1 MQRLLKNRTNSMDA
15 VTRFCLENPLIVD
28 LLPAL
33 GLTVPALQVE
43 VQSILSLAIL
53 QEANEKGVAMTKK
66 ELKQAMLN
74 LGFGVASAGQAM
86 FRKQGNTTLYE
97 KLRFPVSTL
106 MHGKSFTAID
116 KAMGVYDILNAIN
129 KTVREPFGLTDAVL
143 SNYLDS
149 ITAFKNQ
156 DKSTVDV
163 RADKK
168 AQTALLKT
176 MVKEG
181 MVIMR
186 DEVVKTAE
194 QLVDTQPLFVMGLR
208 DRAKVVNPST
218 ETKQRF
224 EIFDDVTEKAIAN
237 ATIKVLQTGES
248 AVTNTK
254 GTCSIYLP
262 FGDYTFEISKAEHI
276 TMTVD
281 AKVKKGSNTMHVELA
296 PKFIL
301 PAETVVEKEKV
312 TVEK

>member
-1 MQRLLKNRTNSMDA
+1 MQRLLKNQTNSMDA
-15 VTRFCLENPLIVD
+15 VTRFCLENPLIVA

-33 GLTVPALQVE
+33 GVSVPALQVK

-53 QEANEKGVAMTKK
+53 QEANEKGVTMTKK

-74 LGFGVASAGQAM
+74 LGFGIASAGQAM

-97 KLRFPVSTL
+97 KLRFPVATL

-116 KAMGVYDILNAIN
+116 KAMGVYNVLTAID

-143 SNYLDS
+143 ASYLDS
-149 ITAFKNQ
+149 ITTFKDN

-163 RADKK
+163 RADRK
-168 AQTALLKT
+168 AETALLKT

-194 QLVDTQPLFVMGLR
+194 QLIETQPLFVMGLR

-237 ATIKVLQTGES
+237 ATIKVLQTGET
-248 AVTNTK
+248 AVTNSK
-254 GTCSIYLP
+254 GLSSIYMA
-262 FGDYTFEISKAEHI
+262 FGDYTFEITHANYI
-276 TMTVD
+276 TMTID

-296 PKFIL
+296 PNFIL
-301 PAETVVEKEKV
+301 PAETVIEKEKV
-312 TVEK
+312 AVEK

>member
-1 MQRLLKNRTNSMDA
+1 MQRLLKNQTNSMDA
-15 VTRFCLENPLIVD
+15 VTRFCLENPLIVA

-33 GLTVPALQVE
+33 GVSVPALQVK

-53 QEANEKGVAMTKK
+53 QEANEKGVTMTKK

-74 LGFGVASAGQAM
+74 LGFGIASAGQAM

-97 KLRFPVSTL
+97 KLRFPVATL
-106 MHGKSFTAID
+106 MHGKSFTAIE
-116 KAMGVYDILNAIN
+116 KAMGVYDVLNAID

-143 SNYLDS
+143 ASYLDS
-149 ITAFKNQ
+149 ITTFMDN

-163 RADKK
+163 RANRK
-168 AQTALLKT
+168 AETALIKT

-194 QLVDTQPLFVMGLR
+194 QLIETQPLFVMGLR

-224 EIFDDVTEKAIAN
+224 EIVDDVTEKAIAN
-237 ATIKVLQTGES
+237 ATIKVLQTGET
-248 AVTNTK
+248 AVTNSK
-254 GTCSIYLP
+254 GLSSIYMA
-262 FGDYTFEISKAEHI
+262 FGDYTFEITHTNYI
-276 TMTVD
+276 TMTID

-301 PAETVVEKEKV
+301 PAETVTEKEKV
-312 TVEK
+312 AVEK